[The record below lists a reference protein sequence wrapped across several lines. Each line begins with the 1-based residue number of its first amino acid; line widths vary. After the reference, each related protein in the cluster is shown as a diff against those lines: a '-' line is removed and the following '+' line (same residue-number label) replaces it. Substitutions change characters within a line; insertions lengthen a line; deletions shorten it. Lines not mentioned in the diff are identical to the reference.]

1 MTLIV
6 GFHCTCDLI
15 SLVLYQGPYL
25 SIQVDLL
32 KAAFDG
38 GSDHLGL
45 LDGGGRGLLGGGQ
58 KHQGKYT
65 KWVSHKIVKW
75 RSLPLWIPRVI
86 TFKTIL
92 RDDFAAQLGHL
103 IYTITNIP
111 S

>member
-45 LDGGGRGLLGGGQ
+45 LDGGGRGLLVGDRNIRVNTQSGSV
-58 KHQGKYT
+58 T
-65 KWVSHKIVKW
+65 K
-75 RSLPLWIPRVI
+75 L
-86 TFKTIL
+86 
-92 RDDFAAQLGHL
+92 
-103 IYTITNIP
+103 
-111 S
+111 